1 MHKNLFLAVSIS
13 AGAIALVLGSGAAQ
27 AASYGDTSPIYVG
40 GGAGRGSHEAAEGSG
55 AGKVYA
61 GFSLAP
67 MTAWPGSE
75 LTGSIELNA
84 YRGAWAGRRSAGG
97 EERFT
102 ATGLGYRLMLRETEA
117 LSLQA
122 RLGLARVKGRSRAG
136 AAAGSAGSTGSSG
149 LSAGLGLSYALGKHL
164 SITADYDLLRAAF
177 PITGSTHVHMF
188 TIGAGYKL

>member
-27 AASYGDTSPIYVG
+27 AASYGNTSPIYVG
-40 GGAGRGSHEAAEGSG
+40 GGVGRSSHQAAEDSG

-84 YRGAWAGRRSAGG
+84 VRGAWTGRRSAGG

-102 ATGLGYRLMLRETEA
+102 GTGVGYRLMLRETEA
-117 LSLQA
+117 LSLSG
-122 RLGLARVKGRSRAG
+122 RLGLAHMKGRSRAG
-136 AAAGSAGSTGSSG
+136 LTAGSEGSTG

-177 PITGSTHVHMF
+177 PLTGSTHVHMF